1 MNGCII
7 KNYQNALFSVLSFYI
22 PLFFNAALNPQQ
34 GPYRQKA
41 GLEEQHMCEP
51 HTEVETAAAVAAAA
65 SSEDPLLHLLQLPQ
79 KGVLEMTL
87 FNARDS
93 FDNVLKGVRVE

>member
-1 MNGCII
+1 
-7 KNYQNALFSVLSFYI
+7 
-22 PLFFNAALNPQQ
+22 
-34 GPYRQKA
+34 
-41 GLEEQHMCEP
+41 MCEP